1 MAYKKY
7 DKSKNYQAGNGDVFS
22 AERITNASY
31 TYWKDRDK
39 NKWVKFRKSNS
50 IENSGKHD
58 GHGDV
63 MFVNPNTKRLSTF
76 YPIPPTGKATGYSV
90 ASAIGP
96 RQYESAFP
104 SFEIAKEVKTNNK
117 SSTMKKMNFEM
128 GPVTGDQFK
137 LTLMGGVAVAVDGG
151 YSSYDKEDG
160 SLTDVSG
167 FTMDFDGAFYNMPSV
182 EVEEGDL
189 IKTKNGYGY
198 VTKTKENSVKVM
210 LLDGEVKEIISTKSP
225 FGFEFYTKV
234 VSIFDMAGGEGNSM
248 FGDMNPMMMMMMGGS
263 GSGSGNSPFGGD
275 MMSMMMMSQMMG
287 GEGKSGM
294 GGLGDLFGGKK
305 GKSKGKG
312 KSKS

>member
-7 DKSKNYQAGNGDVFS
+7 DKSKNYQARNGDVFS

-50 IENSGKHD
+50 IENGGKHD
-58 GHGDV
+58 GHGNV
-63 MFVNPNTKRLSTF
+63 MFVNPNTKRLSIF
-76 YPIPPTGKATGYSV
+76 YPASNFGVVEDNIPDWRENYKSRKNET
-90 ASAIGP
+90 
-96 RQYESAFP
+96 QEL
-104 SFEIAKEVKTNNK
+104 ETNNK